1 MFALGWTEAVV
12 DGVAKRLR
20 PKLMTGLAL
29 LMGLVPI
36 MLSNGSS
43 ADLMK
48 WVAAPMVGG
57 VATSLIMVLV
67 VFPALFVIWKQTS
80 KRGGATIESQ

>member
-1 MFALGWTEAVV
+1 
-12 DGVAKRLR
+12 
-20 PKLMTGLAL
+20 MTGLAL

-36 MLSNGSS
+36 MLSNGSG

-48 WVAAPMVGG
+48 RVAAPMLGG

-67 VFPALFVIWKQTS
+67 VFPALFVIWKQRS
-80 KRGGATIESQ
+80 KNVAPAIRSS